1 MFFHSFF
8 SYLTLVHTESKMKKK
23 KSFADG
29 KFEALKGQTL
39 RNRIIQ

>member
-8 SYLTLVHTESKMKKK
+8 FIFDFGTHRVKNEKK